1 MTMGKLIG
9 ERHVS
14 VILFEG
20 FEVLDVFGPV
30 ELLSQVPD
38 MHISFLGKEKEPVQS
53 AQGVRVLTDLP
64 YTNLENPDILLIPGG
79 AGTRTLVQDTTF
91 LSWLKETGQRAE
103 IVASVCTGSA
113 LLAAAGLLK
122 GRRATSNKRAFGWV
136 SSLDDDVEWQSQAR
150 WVEDGKIWTS
160 SGVAAGLDMTAS
172 LIQHLFGAE
181 AFEEAT
187 TLAEYQPQTDIT
199 VDPFADIHGLI

>member
-38 MHISFLGKEKEPVQS
+38 IRISFLGKEKEPVQS

-91 LSWLKETGQRAE
+91 LS
-103 IVASVCTGSA
+103 
-113 LLAAAGLLK
+113 
-122 GRRATSNKRAFGWV
+122 
-136 SSLDDDVEWQSQAR
+136 
-150 WVEDGKIWTS
+150 
-160 SGVAAGLDMTAS
+160 
-172 LIQHLFGAE
+172 
-181 AFEEAT
+181 
-187 TLAEYQPQTDIT
+187 
-199 VDPFADIHGLI
+199 

>member
-38 MHISFLGKEKEPVQS
+38 IRISFLGKEKEPVQS

-79 AGTRTLVQDTTF
+79 AGSRTLVQDTTF
-91 LSWLKETGQRAE
+91 LSWLKETGQCAE

-122 GRRATSNKRAFGWV
+122 GRRATSNKRAFG
-136 SSLDDDVEWQSQAR
+136 
-150 WVEDGKIWTS
+150 
-160 SGVAAGLDMTAS
+160 GLNGRMCW
-172 LIQHLFGAE
+172 
-181 AFEEAT
+181 
-187 TLAEYQPQTDIT
+187 
-199 VDPFADIHGLI
+199 